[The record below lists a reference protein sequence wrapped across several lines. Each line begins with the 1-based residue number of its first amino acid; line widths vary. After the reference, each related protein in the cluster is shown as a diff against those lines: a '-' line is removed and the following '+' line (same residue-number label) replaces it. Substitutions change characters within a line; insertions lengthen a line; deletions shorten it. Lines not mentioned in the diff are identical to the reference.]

1 MQTRIRVSEQ
11 PYLLRLSNL
20 SEFLTARHR
29 SQPVTNPTG
38 SPALET
44 VLDRLERME
53 REAALRRLVFGN
65 FAATIESFVRN
76 SPEEHK
82 VLAQE
87 ILNGSLAF
95 LNQHLF
101 GIPAA
106 KQPTKQ
112 SYAGALKAAN
122 TATTNTNAPLERAP
136 PPRKHS
142 RNPENPTTPA
152 ASPTVAKNAPA
163 GPLKEK
169 TDLRIYARAE
179 PGSLLVRDQPFLIRE
194 AIVKAVPQIVA
205 KDIPRLWATPTGWA
219 VKPSTK
225 AVYDLILKESN
236 AIAIC
241 RATRSHVP
249 NVLTGL
255 LDNQL
260 VTADIVSKEAEIQ
273 TGSKPVSCHHTQS
286 SGPTSVWYV
295 SFKKEVRSFTLF
307 GSSGYSRLSVKKKS
321 MELHNPGCQ
330 EFCNSFHCRAPSK
343 CNNCGVATAKHQGA
357 QGAACTAP
365 PRCAGCYGPFP
376 AGHKHCAAAPKKVDG
391 NHAQKACELAAKRQ
405 QERTSKDGVQ
415 VVIPTPGARVANYE
429 AANQQTRRVKRKT
442 APTGSLNLA
451 ELSKRSIQTASE
463 DEMSSIQTAA
473 WTSMQPL
480 PLPHLYAR
488 KRSRKMQT
496 IRACA
501 PSSAAAGIRRTGRC
515 TYECY
520 APVDAWE
527 QVQAAERE
535 AERPRTMSYTRKAAG
550 LTTQQRRNGT
560 DRDIVW
566 LEVNGFH
573 IVNIYREPN
582 TRHMIDYIISLQI
595 PPNFLIGGDFN
606 AKHDMFEPGIH
617 SSNQGSLL
625 AAWSLSSGA
634 DFIGDPGEPTHRAGH
649 TIDLTF
655 SNIPFA
661 ETKVRHDL
669 DSGSDHFTLVTLIPG
684 RGQQT
689 NANTGYRV
697 AEDSLER
704 FAHIINSGVPLL
716 PRPASAQGPGDLD
729 DVARLLTILF
739 QKRYQ
744 SGGEESAKCSQ
755 RSEPDQERKRRIMLS
770 TIRNAKRD
778 YWRRIID
785 NAAEDADLYKVVGWH
800 KLSPSLKAPP
810 LVVDG
815 ISIES
820 TREKAE
826 ALLEKVL
833 HRYNDSDDLDYDPLE
848 AEVRRPTL
856 PWTTA
861 ISLEE
866 TEKNVIGVSSTSP
879 GADRVTVRLLTAW
892 QGGDA
897 GYTGRA
903 GRVRCA
909 ATQKAFGTDAK
920 AGLAYGAA
928 PANQLVP
935 SGSQGQGPAGGHGFK
950 VSGKQR
956 SHARARY
963 TPDYEMGRYEQSG
976 LCAGEA
982 GNDTPLAE
990 TERKLT

>member
-1 MQTRIRVSEQ
+1 MAPQTPHRPTIANADTHTRERTAVSPTPFQ
-11 PYLLRLSNL
+11 SIGVPYG
-20 SEFLTARHR
+20 TAPVP
-29 SQPVTNPTG
+29 PVTNPTG

-87 ILNGSLAF
+87 ILNGS
-95 LNQHLF
+95 
-101 GIPAA
+101 
-106 KQPTKQ
+106 
-112 SYAGALKAAN
+112 
-122 TATTNTNAPLERAP
+122 
-136 PPRKHS
+136 
-142 RNPENPTTPA
+142 NPENPTTPA

-241 RATRSHVP
+241 RATRCTTLERVEKWSTYRLAHVP

-391 NHAQKACELAAKRQ
+391 KFVRPTARQLGEIRRQQLATQKACELAAKRQ

-463 DEMSSIQTAA
+463 DEMSSIPDS
-473 WTSMQPL
+473 SM
-480 PLPHLYAR
+480 
-488 KRSRKMQT
+488 
-496 IRACA
+496 
-501 PSSAAAGIRRTGRC
+501 
-515 TYECY
+515 
-520 APVDAWE
+520 
-527 QVQAAERE
+527 
-535 AERPRTMSYTRKAAG
+535 
-550 LTTQQRRNGT
+550 
-560 DRDIVW
+560 
-566 LEVNGFH
+566 
-573 IVNIYREPN
+573 
-582 TRHMIDYIISLQI
+582 
-595 PPNFLIGGDFN
+595 
-606 AKHDMFEPGIH
+606 
-617 SSNQGSLL
+617 
-625 AAWSLSSGA
+625 
-634 DFIGDPGEPTHRAGH
+634 
-649 TIDLTF
+649 
-655 SNIPFA
+655 
-661 ETKVRHDL
+661 DL
-669 DSGSDHFTLVTLIPG
+669 D
-684 RGQQT
+684 
-689 NANTGYRV
+689 A
-697 AEDSLER
+697 
-704 FAHIINSGVPLL
+704 
-716 PRPASAQGPGDLD
+716 
-729 DVARLLTILF
+729 TI
-739 QKRYQ
+739 
-744 SGGEESAKCSQ
+744 S
-755 RSEPDQERKRRIMLS
+755 P
-770 TIRNAKRD
+770 T
-778 YWRRIID
+778 
-785 NAAEDADLYKVVGWH
+785 
-800 KLSPSLKAPP
+800 PSL
-810 LVVDG
+810 
-815 ISIES
+815 
-820 TREKAE
+820 
-826 ALLEKVL
+826 
-833 HRYNDSDDLDYDPLE
+833 
-848 AEVRRPTL
+848 
-856 PWTTA
+856 
-861 ISLEE
+861 
-866 TEKNVIGVSSTSP
+866 
-879 GADRVTVRLLTAW
+879 
-892 QGGDA
+892 
-897 GYTGRA
+897 
-903 GRVRCA
+903 C
-909 ATQKAFGTDAK
+909 
-920 AGLAYGAA
+920 
-928 PANQLVP
+928 
-935 SGSQGQGPAGGHGFK
+935 
-950 VSGKQR
+950 
-956 SHARARY
+956 
-963 TPDYEMGRYEQSG
+963 
-976 LCAGEA
+976 
-982 GNDTPLAE
+982 
-990 TERKLT
+990 

>member
-1 MQTRIRVSEQ
+1 MAPQTPHRPTIANADTHTRERTAVSPTPFQ
-11 PYLLRLSNL
+11 SIGVPYG
-20 SEFLTARHR
+20 TAPVP
-29 SQPVTNPTG
+29 PVTNPTG

-112 SYAGALKAAN
+112 SYAGALKSRKYGN
-122 TATTNTNAPLERAP
+122 NKHERAFRTRAPP

-241 RATRSHVP
+241 RATRCTTLERVEKWSTYRLAHVP

-391 NHAQKACELAAKRQ
+391 KFVRPTARQLGEIRRQQLATQKACELAAKRQ

-463 DEMSSIQTAA
+463 DEMSSIPDS
-473 WTSMQPL
+473 SM
-480 PLPHLYAR
+480 
-488 KRSRKMQT
+488 
-496 IRACA
+496 
-501 PSSAAAGIRRTGRC
+501 
-515 TYECY
+515 
-520 APVDAWE
+520 
-527 QVQAAERE
+527 
-535 AERPRTMSYTRKAAG
+535 
-550 LTTQQRRNGT
+550 
-560 DRDIVW
+560 
-566 LEVNGFH
+566 
-573 IVNIYREPN
+573 
-582 TRHMIDYIISLQI
+582 
-595 PPNFLIGGDFN
+595 
-606 AKHDMFEPGIH
+606 
-617 SSNQGSLL
+617 
-625 AAWSLSSGA
+625 
-634 DFIGDPGEPTHRAGH
+634 
-649 TIDLTF
+649 
-655 SNIPFA
+655 
-661 ETKVRHDL
+661 DL
-669 DSGSDHFTLVTLIPG
+669 DATTSPT
-684 RGQQT
+684 
-689 NANTGYRV
+689 
-697 AEDSLER
+697 
-704 FAHIINSGVPLL
+704 
-716 PRPASAQGPGDLD
+716 
-729 DVARLLTILF
+729 
-739 QKRYQ
+739 
-744 SGGEESAKCSQ
+744 
-755 RSEPDQERKRRIMLS
+755 
-770 TIRNAKRD
+770 
-778 YWRRIID
+778 
-785 NAAEDADLYKVVGWH
+785 
-800 KLSPSLKAPP
+800 PSL
-810 LVVDG
+810 
-815 ISIES
+815 
-820 TREKAE
+820 
-826 ALLEKVL
+826 
-833 HRYNDSDDLDYDPLE
+833 
-848 AEVRRPTL
+848 
-856 PWTTA
+856 
-861 ISLEE
+861 
-866 TEKNVIGVSSTSP
+866 
-879 GADRVTVRLLTAW
+879 
-892 QGGDA
+892 
-897 GYTGRA
+897 
-903 GRVRCA
+903 C
-909 ATQKAFGTDAK
+909 
-920 AGLAYGAA
+920 
-928 PANQLVP
+928 
-935 SGSQGQGPAGGHGFK
+935 
-950 VSGKQR
+950 
-956 SHARARY
+956 
-963 TPDYEMGRYEQSG
+963 
-976 LCAGEA
+976 
-982 GNDTPLAE
+982 
-990 TERKLT
+990 